1 MSRPAGCLAVLLL
14 PFAALLLGFSCMVTT
29 EAESPEDFPGLRDNT
44 GDVALFGLRFSVVAT
59 VLALFLVRRARRRFV
74 VPVVVLCV
82 LLTAGFR
89 LPRVHPQA
97 PARLCGP
104 HGGGPS
110 DGRLLSLL
118 RPLTTATT
126 APMPRPLSR

>member
-82 LLTAGFR
+82 LLTVSSAYRAYTLKPLLDCAGHTA
-89 LPRVHPQA
+89 V
-97 PARLCGP
+97 ARQT
-104 HGGGPS
+104 
-110 DGRLLSLL
+110 DGSYHCYDR
-118 RPLTTATT
+118 
-126 APMPRPLSR
+126 